1 MKVNVKKLDSNA
13 VLPTYA
19 KHGDAGMDLTATS
32 RSYDEHGN
40 VVYGTGLAF
49 EIPTGYVG
57 LLFPRSSNTK
67 KDLVLG
73 NSVGV
78 IDSGYRGEVVFKFKP
93 MPTYQENELGRIVF
107 DICNYQSYKIGDRI
121 GQIIIM
127 PYPKIEFNLADELST
142 TDRGIGGFGSTD
154 PVTASIESNYDI
166 EEDKELNAIT
176 DSRKGQKRI
185 SVDIEDL

>member
-32 RSYDEHGN
+32 KSYDEHGN
-40 VVYGTGLAF
+40 VVYGTSLAF
-49 EIPTGYVG
+49 EIPAGYVG

-67 KDLVLG
+67 KDLILG

-78 IDSGYRGEVVFKFKP
+78 IDSGYRGEVVFKFKRS
-93 MPTYQENELGRIVF
+93 TTSTQETSFG
-107 DICNYQSYKIGDRI
+107 YSYEEYEVGCRI

-127 PYPKIEFNLADELST
+127 PYPKIEFNLVDELSI

-154 PVTASIESNYDI
+154 PVTAAIESNYDI
-166 EEDKELNAIT
+166 DEDKELNAIA
-176 DSRKGQKRI
+176 DSRKDQKRI
-185 SVDIEDL
+185 SVNIEDL

>member
-32 RSYDEHGN
+32 KSYDEHGN

-67 KDLVLG
+67 KDLILG

-78 IDSGYRGEVVFKFKP
+78 IDSGYRGEVVFKFKAIDTQYLQDGKLTFLKRDF
-93 MPTYQENELGRIVF
+93 MKEYNV
-107 DICNYQSYKIGDRI
+107 GDRI

-127 PYPKIEFNLADELST
+127 PYPQIEFNVVDELST
-142 TDRGIGGFGSTD
+142 SDRGMGGFGSTD
-154 PVTASIESNYDI
+154 PVASAIESNC
-166 EEDKELNAIT
+166 E
-176 DSRKGQKRI
+176 
-185 SVDIEDL
+185 